1 MGHQDRRAWK
11 GKRGGLHVPEV
22 GKPWQ
27 EEPQQSGKVRRVKK
41 DAEGQAKS
49 TLTISS
55 RSPIRL
61 EKDMQK

>member
-1 MGHQDRRAWK
+1 M
-11 GKRGGLHVPEV
+11 PEV